1 VTALETVRR
10 TQRIVGATAVIRA
23 LALGVTASLVILAVG
38 SFASLAFPSL
48 SNQPETSLLVAVVA
62 GLFVAG
68 ALLWRARHFVSRSR
82 VALWLEERVPALQ
95 YSLVT
100 SLEHVSSPFASS
112 MEASVAREKVGYAT
126 MAAVRRPLAAVL
138 AAVIAAL
145 LLLYI
150 SPSGVFGRTATF
162 SSFGRFNRAS
172 SGAPGSRL
180 DDIEARITPPSYTGE
195 AATTVR
201 DPSSITAL
209 TGSTISVRG
218 KGQVTDISAS
228 LDRSLRIVAADGGW
242 TVALQ
247 MPAKPAA
254 LRLNDRGHERIIV
267 LAPRADNSPAIVLT
281 SPAHDTALR
290 TPRLVV
296 RLSATATDDIGLGE
310 GHFEYLITTGS
321 GEIFKA
327 RTINTPPVHF
337 NGSRRAALNATLDLA
352 SLGLGEG
359 DVVSMRAIAID
370 GNTLSGPGVATSDT
384 RTIRIVRASEYDSL
398 AVEAAAPPP
407 LDSSATS
414 QRMLVAMAEQLVR
427 EQPRLARP
435 ELVKRSTDIG
445 ELEDRIRRRVREI
458 LTDGEETP
466 VQEKPD
472 SLGAT
477 VEEMESPDEISGTQN
492 PDLKSAYNALW
503 EAVRSL
509 RIAEPSAAL
518 PPMRAAL
525 NALDRAR
532 LANRLYLRGTP
543 PKIIVDLNRVRL
555 TGTEK
560 GSSSTRSPRSFA
572 DSVRARLGTRFEA
585 LLQLIDKDPA
595 RANSEIAL
603 LRVEALTTVPDF
615 AAALGDASDAIRNRR
630 DATMP
635 LLRARRALEGAPVVT
650 PALTAWAGGG
660 DE

>member
-1 VTALETVRR
+1 MTALQTVRR
-10 TQRIVGATAVIRA
+10 AQRIVATAAVVRA
-23 LALGVTASLVILAVG
+23 LALGVTASLVVLALG
-38 SFASLAFPSL
+38 SFASLAFPPLAHPSGA
-48 SNQPETSLLVAVVA
+48 SAAAVFVGLLVAA
-62 GLFVAG
+62 M
-68 ALLWRARHFVSRSR
+68 LLWRARHFVSPSR
-82 VALWLEERVPALQ
+82 VALWLEERAPGLQ

-100 SLEHVSSPFASS
+100 SLEHGSSPFAPA
-112 MEASVAREKVGYAT
+112 MEASVARENVGRAT
-126 MAAVRRPLAAVL
+126 VIAVRRPIASVLAAVL
-138 AAVIAAL
+138 AAL

-150 SPSGVFGRTATF
+150 SPSGVFGRGATF
-162 SSFGRFNRAS
+162 SPFGLHGGRGT
-172 SGAPGSRL
+172 GAPGSHL
-180 DDIEARITPPSYTGE
+180 EDIEARITPPSYTGE
-195 AATTVR
+195 TVTTIR
-201 DPSSITAL
+201 DPSSISAL
-209 TGSTISVRG
+209 NGSAIYVRG
-218 KGQVTDISAS
+218 KGPAANITAS
-228 LDRSLRIVAADGGW
+228 LDRPLRIVEANGGW
-242 TVALQ
+242 AIAVQ
-247 MPAKPAA
+247 MPSKPAA
-254 LRLNDRGHERIIV
+254 LKLTDGGYERIIV
-267 LAPRADNSPAIVLT
+267 LAPRADNSPTISLA

-296 RLSATATDDIGLGE
+296 QLAATATDDIGLSE

-327 RTINTPPVHF
+327 RTINTPAVRF

-352 SLGLGEG
+352 ALSLGEG
-359 DVVSMRAIAID
+359 DVVSMRAVASD
-370 GNTLSGPGVATSDT
+370 GNTLTGPGVATSDT
-384 RTIRIVRASEYDSL
+384 RTVRIVRASEYDSL

-427 EQPRLARP
+427 EQPKLARP
-435 ELVKRSTDIG
+435 ELVKRSTNIG

-466 VQEKPD
+466 VQEQPD

-477 VEEMESPDEISGTQN
+477 VEEMESPDQISGTQN
-492 PDLKSAYNALW
+492 PDLKSAYKSLW

-525 NALDRAR
+525 KALDRAR

-560 GSSSTRSPRSFA
+560 GNSSARTPRSFP
-572 DSVRARLGTRFEA
+572 DSARARLRGRFEA
-585 LLQLIDKDPA
+585 LLQAIEKDPA
-595 RANSEIAL
+595 HVVSDLAM
-603 LRVEALTTVPDF
+603 LRVEALNTLPDF

-630 DATMP
+630 DATVP
-635 LLRARRALEGAPVVT
+635 LLRARRALDGPPVVT
-650 PALTAWAGGG
+650 PTLTPWAGGG

>member
-10 TQRIVGATAVIRA
+10 AQRIVGATAVIRA
-23 LALGVTASLVILAVG
+23 IALGVTASLVLLALG
-38 SFASLAFPSL
+38 SFASLAFPTL
-48 SNQPETSLLVAVVA
+48 SKRPAAGAVLAVLGGLIVAA
-62 GLFVAG
+62 
-68 ALLWRARHFVSRSR
+68 ALLWRARHFLSAGR

-100 SLEHVSSPFASS
+100 SLEHVSSPFTSS
-112 MEASVAREKVGYAT
+112 MEASVGRENVGRAAMT
-126 MAAVRRPLAAVL
+126 AVRRPLAAGS
-138 AAVIAAL
+138 AALLAAL

-150 SPSGVFGRTATF
+150 SPSGAFGRSATF
-162 SSFGRFNRAS
+162 SSFGRLGHGS
-172 SGAPGSRL
+172 SGAPGTRL

-195 AATTVR
+195 AATTIR
-201 DPSSITAL
+201 DPSSINAL
-209 TGSTISVRG
+209 TGSAISIRG
-218 KGQVTDISAS
+218 GGAVDSLTAS
-228 LDRSLRIVAADGGW
+228 LDRPLRIVEAGGGW
-242 TVALQ
+242 SVAAQ

-254 LRLNDRGHERIIV
+254 LKLNDRGYERIIV
-267 LAPRADNSPAIVLT
+267 LAPRADNSPAIVLA

-296 RLSATATDDIGLGE
+296 QLSATASDDIGLSE

-327 RTINTPPVHF
+327 RTINTPTVRF
-337 NGSRRAALNATLDLA
+337 NNSRRAALNATLDLA
-352 SLGLGEG
+352 SLNLGEG
-359 DVVSMRAIAID
+359 DVVSMRAVAND
-370 GNTLSGPGVATSDT
+370 GNTLTGPGVATSDT
-384 RTIRIVRASEYDSL
+384 RTIRVVRASEYDSL

-427 EQPRLARP
+427 EQPKLARP
-435 ELVKRSTDIG
+435 DIVKRSTNIG

-466 VQEKPD
+466 VQEQPD

-477 VEEMESPDEISGTQN
+477 VQEMESPDEISGTKN
-492 PDLKSAYNALW
+492 PDLKAAYNSLW

-525 NALDRAR
+525 KALDRAR

-572 DSVRARLGTRFEA
+572 DSTRARLATRFEG
-585 LLQLIDKDPA
+585 LLQSIDKDPA
-595 RANSEIAL
+595 RAISELAL
-603 LRVEALTTVPDF
+603 LRVEALTALPDF
-615 AAALGDASDAIRNRR
+615 ATALGDVSDAIRNRR
-630 DATMP
+630 DATVA
-635 LLRARRALEGAPVVT
+635 LLRARRALEGPPVVT
-650 PALTAWAGGG
+650 PALPPWAGGG